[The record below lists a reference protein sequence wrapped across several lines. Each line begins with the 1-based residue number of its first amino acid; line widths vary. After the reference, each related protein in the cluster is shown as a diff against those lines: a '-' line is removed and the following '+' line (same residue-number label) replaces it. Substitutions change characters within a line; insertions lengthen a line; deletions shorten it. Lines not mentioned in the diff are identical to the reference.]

1 MTTDCIATQTYNLR
15 LRSSWEADENY
26 DFNHFH
32 TPDCKR
38 NECDGSCGLKNRKA
52 LRDQIKLR
60 MAKERQRQER
70 DKQGEEDAK
79 TKLAEKGEELKRR
92 MFTVTTSSGTAGE
105 VEEPGDTDFVTGAMI
120 RKKKTSAHSTPSKR
134 KKARVTFA
142 EEDVRISG

>member
-1 MTTDCIATQTYNLR
+1 MTTDSIAEQTYNLR

-38 NECDGSCGLKNRKA
+38 NECDGSCGLKNRRL
-52 LRDQIKLR
+52 LREQIQLR
-60 MAKERQRQER
+60 RVKEKQRQER
-70 DKQGEEDAK
+70 DKQGEEDAR
-79 TKLAEKGEELKRR
+79 TKLAEKGEELKKR
-92 MFTVTTSSGTAGE
+92 MSTATTSSGTAGE
-105 VEEPGDTDFVTGAMI
+105 VEEPGDTDFVTGARI
-120 RKKKTSAHSTPSKR
+120 RKKTSAHSTPSKR